1 MTGFSLDWL
10 ALREPA
16 DAAAR
21 AKEAEDELRRHLGE
35 AAGLSVV
42 DLGCGSG
49 SNLRR
54 LGPLLP
60 TPQEWLMVDD
70 AQELLGEAH
79 RSAQAIHDLV
89 GKTQPRDL
97 ADDLSF
103 LEAAKPDLLT
113 ASALMDLV
121 SAGWFDR
128 LLQAVEATKPVL
140 FFVLNYDG
148 NLSYA
153 PALPDDDLVTRAFN
167 RHQRG
172 EKGFGPALGP
182 DAVERMTEALSKS
195 GYEVTTWPSD
205 WRLGAQ
211 QRQLQSLLLHGHA
224 EAALEVPGTDP
235 RRVEDWLA
243 ERLALLDQ
251 GNSDIAVGHR
261 DLLAIPR
268 HQAITA

>member
-21 AKEAEDELRRHLGE
+21 AKEAEDELRGHFGE

-49 SNLRR
+49 ANLRR

-70 AQELLGEAH
+70 APELLGEAH
-79 RSAQAIHDLV
+79 RSAQAIDNLL
-89 GKTQPRDL
+89 GKTRRCDL

-103 LEAAKPDLLT
+103 IEAAKPDLLT

-128 LLQAVEATKPVL
+128 LLQAVEPIKPVL

-153 PALPDDDLVTRAFN
+153 PALPDDDFVTRAFN

-172 EKGFGPALGP
+172 EKSFGPALGP
-182 DAVERMTEALSKS
+182 DAVDRMTEALSKR

-205 WRLGAQ
+205 WRLGA
-211 QRQLQSLLLHGHA
+211 RERRLQSWLLHGHA
-224 EAALEVPGTDP
+224 EAAMEVLGTDA

-243 ERLALLDQ
+243 ERLALLDR
-251 GNSDIAVGHR
+251 GNSDIVVGHR

-268 HQAITA
+268 HRPITA